1 MNAAVAVYLMI
12 LVPEFF
18 MRFLAWVYIRFM
30 YRIDVHGVEKHVPDQ
45 GPALL
50 VCNHVSYM
58 DALIL
63 SSAIPR
69 PIRFVM
75 YYKIFNAPLSSWAFK
90 AARAIPIA
98 GKNEDAEL
106 MQRAFDEV
114 DKALAD
120 GELVCIFPEGRLTPD
135 GEIGP
140 FKNGMQRILES
151 RAVPVVP
158 LAIQGMWA
166 SIFSRKGVK
175 SYWRIPGRFRAH
187 IAVIADVPVDGTIA
201 NATDM
206 EIQVKALR
214 GNWA

>member
-1 MNAAVAVYLMI
+1 
-12 LVPEFF
+12 
-18 MRFLAWVYIRFM
+18 
-30 YRIDVHGVEKHVPDQ
+30 
-45 GPALL
+45 
-50 VCNHVSYM
+50 
-58 DALIL
+58 L

-98 GKNEDAEL
+98 GKHEDAKL

-114 DKALAD
+114 DQALAE

-140 FKNGMQRILES
+140 FKNGMQQILAT
-151 RAVPVVP
+151 RPVPVVP
-158 LAIQGMWA
+158 LAIQGMWS

-187 IAVIADVPVDGTIA
+187 IAVIAKPPVDG
-201 NATDM
+201 ATAKAADL
-206 EIQVKALR
+206 ELKVKAMR
-214 GNWA
+214 GDWA

>member
-1 MNAAVAVYLMI
+1 
-12 LVPEFF
+12 
-18 MRFLAWVYIRFM
+18 
-30 YRIDVHGVEKHVPDQ
+30 
-45 GPALL
+45 
-50 VCNHVSYM
+50 
-58 DALIL
+58 
-63 SSAIPR
+63 
-69 PIRFVM
+69 
-75 YYKIFNAPLSSWAFK
+75 
-90 AARAIPIA
+90 
-98 GKNEDAEL
+98 

-135 GEIGP
+135 GEIGV

-187 IAVIADVPVDGTIA
+187 IAVSADAPVDGAIA

-206 EIQVKALR
+206 EMHVRALR